1 MAHRRSLA
9 GSSMKIIIHRGTKEI
24 GGSCVEVATA
34 TTRVIVDLGMP
45 LVAPWDKKEKLDS
58 SGFSRK
64 SSKDLLEMGILPP
77 AKGLYAMDGDGASV
91 DAVVLSHPHMDHYGL
106 LGHIRPEIPVYLS
119 DGAKRIIAA
128 SDIFLP
134 LKANIKRP
142 VIIEDRKPVKI
153 GDIKV
158 TPYLVDHSGF
168 GAMSFLIEADGKK
181 VFYTGDFR
189 AHGRK
194 AALFPKFLRT
204 APQGVDCLLLEG
216 TTLGRPPQ
224 RMETEEEIGQ
234 KIIKIARAKK
244 GLKLMYASGQ
254 NIDRLVSFYKA
265 AISIKGFLVL
275 DLYTAYV
282 LESLGYSSIPHPSKS
297 YPAVKVLYSKYLM
310 RKIAASKMSDLFR
323 HYRPFEIKAAEIG
336 RDPGRYFLI
345 YRESLKEEVEA
356 VGNFK
361 DAVMIYSMY
370 EGYRHEPSF
379 QKVQAFLTKHDIA
392 LEVAHT
398 SGHAG
403 SEDLK
408 KLVDALKPKVVTPI
422 HTFEPGRYGELWGSI
437 HPLDDGGV
445 FEIP

>member
-1 MAHRRSLA
+1 
-9 GSSMKIIIHRGTKEI
+9 MKLVIHRGTKEI
-24 GGSCVEVATA
+24 GGSCVEIATA
-34 TTRVIVDLGMP
+34 STRVIVDLGMP
-45 LVAPWDKKEKLDS
+45 LVSPWNKKEKLDS
-58 SGFSRK
+58 AGFHRK
-64 SSKDLLEMGILPP
+64 SSKELLDIGILPP
-77 AKGLYAMDGDGASV
+77 AKGLYAMDVATESV
-91 DAVVLSHPHMDHYGL
+91 DAVVLSHPHQDHYGL

-119 DGAKRIIAA
+119 DGAKRIISA

-142 VIIEDRKPVKI
+142 VVLEDRKPVKI
-153 GDIKV
+153 GDITV

-168 GAMSFLIEADGKK
+168 GAMSFLLEGEGKK

-194 AALFPKFLRT
+194 HALFPKFLRT
-204 APQGVDCLLLEG
+204 APKGVDCLLLEG
-216 TTLGRPPQ
+216 TTLGRPAQ
-224 RMETEEEIGQ
+224 RMETEAEIGE
-234 KIIKIARAKK
+234 KITKIARAKK

-265 AISIKGFLVL
+265 AVAIKGFLVL

-282 LESLGYSSIPHPSKS
+282 LESLGYPSIPHPSKS

-310 RKIAASKMSDLFR
+310 RKIAASKMGDLFR
-323 HYRPFEIKAAEIG
+323 RYRPYEIGPAEIG

-345 YRESLKEEVEA
+345 YRESLKDEVEA
-356 VGNFK
+356 VGNFG

-370 EGYRHEPSF
+370 EGYRHEASF

-392 LEVAHT
+392 LESAHT

-403 SEDLK
+403 FDDLK
-408 KLVDALKPKVVTPI
+408 KLVAALKPKVVTPI
-422 HTFEPGRYGELWGSI
+422 HTFEPGRYGELWSAI
-437 HPLDDGGV
+437 HPLNDGGV
-445 FEIP
+445 YEVS